1 MHAAF
6 LVGISRY
13 SDHTVKGVPNDLAL
27 LVCALRHRNYPS
39 TAIHVFDDS
48 HTTCAALHTLFSAI
62 QARYKDETSGSCYLH
77 ISASGALSLGP
88 IVGGILPSDGDALD
102 FSTAFSFPALNQYL
116 PIRPGIRVVMT
127 IDT

>member
-13 SDHTVKGVPNDLAL
+13 SDHSVKGVPNDLAL
-27 LVCALRHRNYPS
+27 LVRALRHRNYPS

-48 HTTCAALHTLFSAI
+48 HTTCAALHALFSEI
-62 QARYKDETSGSCYLH
+62 QARYKDVTNGSCYLH
-77 ISASGALSLGP
+77 VSASGALSIEP
-88 IVGGILPSDGDALD
+88 IVGGILPSDGDAFD
-102 FSTAFSFPALNQYL
+102 FSTAFPFPALNQYL
-116 PIRPGIRVVMT
+116 PVRPGIRVAVT

>member
-1 MHAAF
+1 MHSAF

-27 LVCALRHRNYPS
+27 LVRALRNRNYSS

-48 HTTCAALHTLFSAI
+48 HTTYAALHALFSEI
-62 QARYKDETSGSCYLH
+62 QARYKDVRNGSCYLH
-77 ISASGALSLGP
+77 ISASGALSIEP
-88 IVGGILPSDGDALD
+88 IVGGILPSDGNVLD
-102 FSTAFSFPALNQYL
+102 FSTAFPFLALNQFL
-116 PIRPGIRVVMT
+116 PIRPGIRVVVT